1 MSSHAEMMLQTLLAK
16 VATTRGF
23 NAVEG
28 LVLGT
33 LLLNPQARTQRDI
46 AKAIGRSQSTVSR
59 ALRRMTRRG
68 VVEWSRRSGSRE
80 MVFSLVSESPKGL
93 ILSGIHVWLKTNSM
107 LRAELELIL
116 KEQESKDNVRVEQ
129 IARNLIETI
138 DYVSDLL
145 KPAIVKLEI
154 GYLK

>member
-1 MSSHAEMMLQTLLAK
+1 MSSHTEMMLQALFAK
-16 VATTRGF
+16 VATARGF

-28 LVLGT
+28 LILGT

-59 ALRRMTRRG
+59 ALQRMAKRG

-80 MVFSLVSESPKGL
+80 LLFSLVSESPTRL

-107 LRAELELIL
+107 LRVELELIL
-116 KEQESKDNVRVEQ
+116 KEQNSNDDVRVEQ

-145 KPAIVKLEI
+145 KPAIVKLEM
-154 GYLK
+154 G